1 MFLEFFSPVRRD
13 ASPDRQPNIPRGFEI
28 APTIGSVAC
37 QLNANGGT
45 MQRFARFFLLLA
57 AFVILPTLPAA
68 ASKPATIR
76 IQLYKAGFV
85 VGVSGGS
92 GLLHFNGHHYPLS
105 IAGVS
110 LGATIGASRADLIGN
125 VYNLRDAA
133 DIQGTYTA
141 AEAGAALAGG
151 SKVARLKNSQ
161 GVILEVHGK
170 QIGLILSVDLSGM
183 QISFKR

>member
-1 MFLEFFSPVRRD
+1 MS
-13 ASPDRQPNIPRGFEI
+13 
-28 APTIGSVAC
+28 
-37 QLNANGGT
+37 
-45 MQRFARFFLLLA
+45 RFARLFLVLA
-57 AFVILPTLPAA
+57 AFIVLPALPAA
-68 ASKPATIR
+68 AAAKPATIR

-92 GLLHFNGHHYPLS
+92 GMLHFNGHRYPLS

-110 LGATIGASRADLIGN
+110 LGATVGASRADLVGN
-125 VYNLRDAA
+125 VYNLREAA
-133 DIQGTYTA
+133 DIQGTYSA

>member
-1 MFLEFFSPVRRD
+1 MS
-13 ASPDRQPNIPRGFEI
+13 
-28 APTIGSVAC
+28 
-37 QLNANGGT
+37 
-45 MQRFARFFLLLA
+45 RFARFFLVLA
-57 AFVILPTLPAA
+57 ALIALPALPSA
-68 ASKPATIR
+68 AAGKPATIR

-92 GLLHFNGHHYPLS
+92 GMLHVNGHRYPLS

-110 LGATIGASRADLIGN
+110 LGATVGASRADLIGN
-125 VYNLRDAA
+125 VYNLREAA

-170 QIGLILSVDLSGM
+170 QIGLMLSVDLSGM
-183 QISFKR
+183 QITMKR